1 MSGSRKAA
9 CLVACAALFAAQGTA
24 LAADQLQA
32 DQAQPAPAEPTPA
45 QPTPAE
51 PSALPPTPAAPSA
64 VPPSAVQPNPA
75 PPDQVQPDQ
84 VPSEPSTA
92 TNHPPWSSSL
102 EGFAFVG
109 MSVTQGEPANKSE
122 TTDFRRVGVYG
133 ELGVAYRSH
142 YFIDPF
148 LSVGY
153 ASLASGDTK
162 LPDGPWGAGG
172 TLHQS
177 LDAWLIS
184 PGITSDI
191 WRFRLRLGIGVALV
205 RQRDTF
211 QSEKNTGKQNPLA
224 EQFGLGFN
232 CYKTDRFRLDID
244 ARYVN
249 AAGAGVSFE
258 LFGITARGDL
268 LTFGDGS

>member
-9 CLVACAALFAAQGTA
+9 YVIACATLFATEATA
-24 LAADQLQA
+24 FAADQLQPE
-32 DQAQPAPAEPTPA
+32 QAQPSPV
-45 QPTPAE
+45 QPTPVQAG
-51 PSALPPTPAAPSA
+51 AVQPAP
-64 VPPSAVQPNPA
+64 VQPNPVPPGA
-75 PPDQVQPDQ
+75 AQPSPVQPEPVQPDQVQPQ
-84 VPSEPSTA
+84 PSTPA
-92 TNHPPWSSSL
+92 SGPAWSSSL
-102 EGFAFVG
+102 EGFAFVA
-109 MSVTQGEPANKSE
+109 MSITQGEPANAYA
-122 TTDFRRVGVYG
+122 TTNFRRVGVYG
-133 ELGVAYRSH
+133 EFGAAYRSH

-162 LPDGPWGAGG
+162 LAAGEWGAGG

-177 LDAWLIS
+177 LDTWLIS

-191 WRFRLRLGIGVALV
+191 WRFRLRLGIGVALI

-211 QSEKNTGKQNPLA
+211 QSDKNTGKQTATAGQL
-224 EQFGLGFN
+224 GLGFN

-244 ARYVN
+244 ARYVK
-249 AAGAGVSFE
+249 AAGADVSFG